1 VASSLCWNHT
11 VGFFFSIG
19 GWTQGLMLPT
29 QVLYY
34 LRVTPPAL
42 KLYCIQVCLRQIVYY
57 IYHGGRASSWNS
69 VGLFVWWTSCMTWTG
84 SLPWVLF
91 FPSQVRETPLSCRTV
106 VERAYVTWNVVGC
119 WIDYSFYK
127 LTENVNNSFL
137 LPYSLPHKKRN
148 KSNLRT
154 SLDLIKIVFFF
165 FLLKILFSMR
175 YRAPFFVSLSS

>member
-165 FLLKILFSMR
+165 FFTQNTI
-175 YRAPFFVSLSS
+175 